1 MAVSDCSV
9 QTPKKE
15 YLYIEYH
22 SFLGMSK
29 HFNGKDG
36 IFMSDL
42 IVKPVDVLGDTV
54 MAARDSDGV
63 IWVGIKWICQGMGM
77 SDGHYKRQIKN
88 IQKDL
93 LLKNSGS
100 NLILNKGSGERE
112 VFCLKLDYLP
122 IWLAKISIT
131 PTIQKDHPELADKLL
146 EYQLKAKD
154 ILAAAFLPQQ
164 ESTKDIHGQIKLLA
178 QGTDELYQRVDEVN
192 TKVNGIKE
200 ELETFKLE
208 LPLFPEDADEVRR
221 ELNKKVVS
229 YLGGKDSNAYRD
241 RSIQRKAFIDAY
253 RELKRNFDV
262 SSYKSIKRN
271 QKARALQV
279 IEAYKPPV
287 VLLDQIEQCNAQ
299 QHLELK
305 GNTNK
310 T

>member
-112 VFCLKLDYLP
+112 V
-122 IWLAKISIT
+122 
-131 PTIQKDHPELADKLL
+131 
-146 EYQLKAKD
+146 
-154 ILAAAFLPQQ
+154 
-164 ESTKDIHGQIKLLA
+164 
-178 QGTDELYQRVDEVN
+178 
-192 TKVNGIKE
+192 
-200 ELETFKLE
+200 
-208 LPLFPEDADEVRR
+208 
-221 ELNKKVVS
+221 
-229 YLGGKDSNAYRD
+229 LG
-241 RSIQRKAFIDAY
+241 
-253 RELKRNFDV
+253 
-262 SSYKSIKRN
+262 
-271 QKARALQV
+271 
-279 IEAYKPPV
+279 
-287 VLLDQIEQCNAQ
+287 
-299 QHLELK
+299 
-305 GNTNK
+305 
-310 T
+310 